1 MLSPARLIAGSGE
14 RVRCC
19 CNGSAAL
26 LWMPKRAV
34 IVSRTSSGA
43 DGFHFLTHSKQDT
56 TTLTSTGCM
65 NLLRDFA
72 FIVLFFVFLII
83 WLVLWLAVHVTGGF
97 VHLFIILAVLFLI
110 LHFVRGRRTT
120 V

>member
-1 MLSPARLIAGSGE
+1 MLLQRFGGAVMDAEARGYCFASIE
-14 RVRCC
+14 R
-19 CNGSAAL
+19 
-26 LWMPKRAV
+26 
-34 IVSRTSSGA
+34 SRRLPL
-43 DGFHFLTHSKQDT
+43 LTHSKQDT